1 MKRRRMPAG
10 KWAGYVYTLLL
21 VLVATLLRFALQ
33 PLVGSSVPFLTYF
46 VVSLLVAWSFGFRPA
61 VVCVSISTLV
71 GSYFFLGSASQLVPS
86 GLAGRV
92 AVVARVAV
100 VFFVVGTLAVCYLLT
115 SLKAAFERVRSAEQ
129 EQRRVNQEL
138 AQTNRD
144 LKAFA
149 FAASHDLREP
159 LRTISAYSQIL
170 LEAART
176 GRDSEAD
183 MAARFIFEGTRRMG
197 QLLDDLRIYTSLNL
211 DAPEQGSETVN
222 LNTTVQQTIEN
233 LGAIIAET
241 HAVVTYRD
249 LPAVRGRQ
257 VELLQLFQNLI
268 ENAIKYAG
276 SRSPEI
282 LVTARREG
290 PAWCVAVRDNGI
302 GIDAKYGEYVFE
314 VFKRLDG
321 TRPGTGVGLAICRRV
336 VERHGG
342 RIWVESEPGH
352 GSTFYFTLPIL
363 EEE

>member
-1 MKRRRMPAG
+1 MKRRRLPG
-10 KWAGYVYTLLL
+10 GEWAGYVCALLL

-33 PLVGSSVPFLTYF
+33 PLIGSSIPFITYF
-46 VVSLLVAWSFGFRPA
+46 VVSLLVAWSFGFGPA
-61 VVCVSISTLV
+61 VVCVCISTLV
-71 GSYFFLGSASQLVPS
+71 GTYFFLGSASQLIPS

-92 AVVARVAV
+92 AVVGRVAV
-100 VFFVVGTLAVCYLLT
+100 LFFVIGTLAVCYLLT

-129 EQRRVNQEL
+129 EQRRANQEL

-170 LEAART
+170 LEAARA
-176 GRDSEAD
+176 GRDSDAD
-183 MAARFIFEGTRRMG
+183 LAARFISEGTRRMG
-197 QLLDDLRIYTSLNL
+197 RLLDDLRIYTSLNL
-211 DAPEQGSETVN
+211 DDPEQGSETVN

-257 VELLQLFQNLI
+257 MELLQLFQNLI

-276 SRSPEI
+276 DRSPDI
-282 LVTARREG
+282 LVTAKREG
-290 PAWCVAVRDNGI
+290 RAWCVGVHDNGI
-302 GIDAKYGEYVFE
+302 GIDAKYVEYVFE
-314 VFKRLDG
+314 VFRRLNNA
-321 TRPGTGVGLAICRRV
+321 RSGTGVGLAICRRV
-336 VERHGG
+336 IERHGG

-352 GSTFYFTLPIL
+352 GSTFYFTLPIP
-363 EEE
+363 

>member
-1 MKRRRMPAG
+1 MKRRRLPG
-10 KWAGYVYTLLL
+10 GEWAGYVCALLL

-33 PLVGSSVPFLTYF
+33 PLLGSSTPFITYF
-46 VVSLLVAWSFGFRPA
+46 VVSLLVAWNFGFRPA
-61 VVCVSISTLV
+61 VVCVSVSTLV
-71 GSYFFLGSASQLVPS
+71 GAYFFLGSASQLIPS
-86 GLAGRV
+86 GIAGGV
-92 AVVARVAV
+92 AVVGRVAV
-100 VFFVVGTLAVCYLLT
+100 VFFVIGTLAVCHLMT
-115 SLKAAFERVRSAEQ
+115 RLKATLERARSAEQ
-129 EQRRVNQEL
+129 EQRRANQEL

-170 LEAART
+170 LEAARA

-183 MAARFIFEGTRRMG
+183 LAARFIAEGTRRMG

-257 VELLQLFQNLI
+257 MELLQIFQNLI

-276 SRSPEI
+276 DRSPEI
-282 LVTARREG
+282 LVTAKREG
-290 PAWCVAVRDNGI
+290 PAWCLAVHDNGI
-302 GIDAKYGEYVFE
+302 GIDAKYCEYVFE
-314 VFKRLDG
+314 VFKRLNNS
-321 TRPGTGVGLAICRRV
+321 RSGTGVGLAICRRV
-336 VERHGG
+336 IERHGG
-342 RIWVESEPGH
+342 RIWVESEPGL
-352 GSTFYFTLPIL
+352 GSTFYFTLPIP
-363 EEE
+363 